1 MEGRIG
7 LCCKINPT
15 EERNPYIDN
24 LNKKFLFFLTWMM
37 LIIILLASS
46 LHARGVYQTDKD
58 FLDEVYDN
66 APPKSKSMMLVGS
79 LRKSVEKILD
89 HPYGSLRIRYWKK
102 DGRTAWILE
111 EIGKTEPITFGVVI
125 KDGQI
130 QKIKVLEFR
139 EIRGWEVR
147 YPAFTKQ
154 FEGASLKGTK
164 LDRNVDGISGATLSV
179 WAMTSIAE
187 LSLFL
192 DDYVKNK

>member
-1 MEGRIG
+1 
-7 LCCKINPT
+7 
-15 EERNPYIDN
+15 
-24 LNKKFLFFLTWMM
+24 MM
-37 LIIILLASS
+37 LIVILLASS

-66 APPKSKSMMLVGS
+66 APPKSKKIMLVGKI
-79 LRKSVEKILD
+79 RKSVEKILE

-111 EIGKTEPITFGVVI
+111 EIGKVEPITFGVVI
-125 KDGQI
+125 KDSQI
-130 QKIKVLEFR
+130 QDIKVLEFR

-147 YPAFTKQ
+147 YPAFRKQ
-154 FEGASLKGTK
+154 FEGASLKGMK
-164 LDRNVDGISGATLSV
+164 LDRKVDGISGATLSV

-192 DDYVKNK
+192 DQYVKNK

>member
-1 MEGRIG
+1 
-7 LCCKINPT
+7 
-15 EERNPYIDN
+15 
-24 LNKKFLFFLTWMM
+24 MM

-58 FLDEVYDN
+58 FLDEVYEN
-66 APPKSKSMMLVGS
+66 TPPKSKRIMLVGN
-79 LRKSVEKILD
+79 LRESVEKILD

-102 DGRTAWILE
+102 DDKTAWILE

-125 KDGQI
+125 KNGQI

-154 FEGASLKGTK
+154 FEGASLDGMK

-192 DDYVKNK
+192 DEYVKNK